1 MKLLIVEDDDAQI
14 QLYEDSIES
23 FNKISE
29 IKIEYEK
36 FKNIED
42 SKESLLSP
50 DFDAAVIDLKLT
62 KGKDTLD
69 GLEIVKEIETTQR
82 FPIFIVSGSISSI
95 DDKEENAFFKKRNR
109 DSNFKDI
116 LSEIVEIYQT
126 GITNILGRTG
136 DIEKY
141 LTNIFWN
148 HLSNSMELWVKD
160 ETRSPEE
167 KQKSLLRYT
176 LSHMQEYIDEE
187 IAKYHP
193 SEFYI
198 TAPIKSNI
206 FTGDII
212 TFQGYRYIV
221 LTPSCDII
229 KRADGSRN
237 AKMILFCKIIDLSEG
252 IKNFE
257 LLKVNTSESN
267 DNRKRLNSFVEN
279 KKQNYH
285 FAPKSNHIEAGLI
298 DFQDKLTIDSDDVE
312 SLINKNELVRIATVS
327 MPFLKDI
334 ISRYTNYFSRQGSPD
349 FNVNEVYSL
358 IIDKE

>member
-14 QLYEDSIES
+14 QLYEDNIES
-23 FNKISE
+23 FNKNSD
-29 IKIEYEK
+29 IKIDYEK
-36 FKNIED
+36 FKTIEE
-42 SKESLLSP
+42 SKGSLLSP
-50 DFDAAVIDLKLT
+50 DFDAAIIDLKLS

-69 GLEIVKEIETTQR
+69 GLEIVKEIEDNQR
-82 FPIFIVSGSISSI
+82 IPIFIVSGSISSI
-95 DDKEENAFFKKRNR
+95 DDKEENAFLKKRNR

-116 LSEIVEIYQT
+116 LSEIIEIYQT
-126 GITNILGRTG
+126 GITNILGRKG

-148 HLSNSMELWVKD
+148 HLSNSMELWIKD
-160 ETRSPEE
+160 KTRSPEE

-198 TAPIKSNI
+198 TAPIKSNL

-212 TFQGYRYIV
+212 TFQGDKFIV

-229 KRADGSRN
+229 KREDGSRN
-237 AKMILFCKIIDLSEG
+237 ANRILFCRIINLTENIENYEQLKSDTGE
-252 IKNFE
+252 KN
-257 LLKVNTSESN
+257 K
-267 DNRKRLNSFVEN
+267 NRLRLNSYVEN
-279 KKQNYH
+279 KKQHYH
-285 FAPKSNHIEAGLI
+285 FAPKSNHIDAGLI
-298 DFQDKLTIDSDDVE
+298 DFQDKLTIDSDQVDD
-312 SLINKNELVRIATVS
+312 LIEKEEIVRIATVS
-327 MPFLKDI
+327 LPFLKDI

-349 FNVNEVYSL
+349 FNVNEVFGL
-358 IIDKE
+358 LMEKE